1 MRKREADGMQYGRA
15 IQKLEQKLNTTSV
28 GQQTAACRPGSTY
41 ITVANPDAGF
51 YRSDM
56 VGEGGGGVTTTS
68 LLKFH

>member
-1 MRKREADGMQYGRA
+1 MQCGRA

-28 GQQTAACRPGSTY
+28 GQQTAAIRPGRTY
-41 ITVANPDAGF
+41 ITVANPDASF

-56 VGEGGGGVTTTS
+56 GGGGPTTS